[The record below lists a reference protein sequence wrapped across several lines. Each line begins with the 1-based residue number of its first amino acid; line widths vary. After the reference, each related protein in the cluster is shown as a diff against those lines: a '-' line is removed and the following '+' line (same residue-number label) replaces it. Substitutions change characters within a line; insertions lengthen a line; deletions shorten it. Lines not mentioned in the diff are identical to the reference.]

1 MIESSAAFKEAIKG
15 DSRKIYVKAVVDITD
30 PDIEYGEVSTSAE
43 TWFSKKEQLT
53 DKKLS
58 ADNNYETLEH
68 NRWLLNGD
76 GSYVPE
82 NANEIKNEIGFVSEA
97 VSGENGYFAEPVQ
110 IELNFSNVSVLQ
122 AFMIVFPTEEND
134 GYGKDFELELFS
146 KDKIV
151 FSKSISDNTES
162 ICIFEGFTV
171 ENPTKISVHIFRWS
185 RPERRARV
193 MEIVPGVY
201 EEWGNNELAQF
212 NITQQADITNM
223 SVRYG
228 TASLKIDNQS
238 KRFAPRN
245 KAGIFKSLE
254 ERQGVELSVGV
265 RLPNGETE
273 YKKSGIFY
281 QYEGGWKT
289 AENGLL
295 ITWQLVDI
303 IGLVSN
309 REFIP
314 PETLPTTLEGWVAA
328 VISQLGSNFEKKYKV
343 HEAYAN
349 APVVA
354 SSLER
359 IKGRPCGDIL
369 RFACMAAGTWMRADS
384 ITGYLTVEPLQN
396 SGNSL
401 DLDNMKTLPII
412 KGNNDLAALIINVF
426 DGGEETKQLVFG
438 GSDTA
443 AENTANVDNPFIRT
457 DEAAAAAAQS
467 ILTGYGGNQI
477 ETNGRGDPSS
487 EIGDLDIIFVEK
499 NESTLGRR
507 IKQTLNVANGVMSN
521 CKSTFLEVSAEEV
534 EVI

>member
-1 MIESSAAFKEAIKG
+1 MIESSAAYKEAITA
-15 DSRKIYVKAVVDITD
+15 DSRKIFVKAVVDITD
-30 PDIEYGEVSTSAE
+30 PDIEYGEVSTTAE
-43 TWFSKKEQLT
+43 TWFSKKEQLI

-58 ADNNYETLEH
+58 SDNNYVTLEH

-76 GSYVPE
+76 SDYFPE
-82 NANEIKNEIGFVSEA
+82 DASKIKNEIGFVSEA
-97 VSGENGYFAEPVQ
+97 VSGENGYFAEPVL

-122 AFMIVFPTEEND
+122 AFMIIFPTAQDD
-134 GYGKDFELELFS
+134 GYGKDFELQLFS
-146 KDKIV
+146 EEEII
-151 FSKSISDNTES
+151 FSKSISNNAEP

-171 ENPTKISVHIFRWS
+171 ENPTKIRVQISRWS

-193 MEIVPGVY
+193 IEIVPGVY

-228 TASLKIDNQS
+228 TASLKIDNQT

-254 ERQGVELSVGV
+254 ERQGIELSIGV

-273 YKKSGIFY
+273 YKKTGVFY

-314 PETLPTTLEGWVAA
+314 PEILPTTLEGWVAA
-328 VISQLGSNFEKKYKV
+328 VISQLGSNFAKKYKI

-354 SSLER
+354 SNVER
-359 IKGRPCGDIL
+359 IKGRICGDIL

-384 ITGYLTVEPLQN
+384 KTGFLTVEPLQN

-401 DLDNMKTLPII
+401 DLDNMKSLPVI
-412 KGNNDLAALIINVF
+412 KGNNDLAALIVNVF
-426 DGGEETKQLVFG
+426 DGGEETRQLVFG

-443 AENTANVDNPFIRT
+443 AENTANVDNPFIKT

-467 ILTGYGGNQI
+467 ILSGYGGNQI
-477 ETNGRGDPSS
+477 ETTGRGDPSS
-487 EIGDLDIIFVEK
+487 EIGDLDVIFVEK
-499 NESTLGRR
+499 DESTLGRR
-507 IKQTLNVANGVMSN
+507 IKQTLNVANGVMTN

-534 EVI
+534 DAI